1 MQYLLAHLLVTL
13 SPSLFDFGA
22 WFIQTELQETGHV
35 GLCLGFLLLWGS
47 WEQDAGSPGEFSLW
61 PGNWVGSDFHWV
73 GGEGASH
80 WGALLCIF
88 ALFPRGCPLLFW
100 GPRWCQFPCGGGAQR
115 WWMVVL
121 LGQALC
127 LVCRSL
133 KTWVFAKKSLFLHG
147 DKRASL
153 NLSPQMQSLR
163 IFADSK
169 SRVFQGI
176 GIAEGLEEKPGS
188 LSSGQVCSNVTAH
201 RACVQKVTALPRS
214 PVILPFD
221 DRSSLS
227 RSKRVIGGFPW
238 LMFPPDSRKI
248 TSATVT
254 HTPAVWP
261 VRWAS
266 LWPVTLEE
274 KTGNKITW
282 AEEVCLALSG
292 FQRAGRPAP
301 PCLCPMLGPGKSPAA
316 ILRGSRGQPGY
327 ASSCSLP
334 SAFSHLYSWAP

>member
-1 MQYLLAHLLVTL
+1 MQYLLTHLLVTL

-22 WFIQTELQETGHV
+22 WFIQIELQETGHV
-35 GLCLGFLLLWGS
+35 CLCLGFLLLWGS

-88 ALFPRGCPLLFW
+88 ALFPRGCLFW
-100 GPRWCQFPCGGGAQR
+100 GPRWYQFPCGGGAQR

-214 PVILPFD
+214 PGEDLALWWQKFSSQVQASDWWFSLAYVPSRLPKNNFSNCNPHTSGVTCALSFSVTCNVGGED
-221 DRSSLS
+221 GEQNHLGWGGLLSFVWVSEGRPASSSLS
-227 RSKRVIGGFPW
+227 VSDARSGE
-238 LMFPPDSRKI
+238 
-248 TSATVT
+248 VT
-254 HTPAVWP
+254 CSHT
-261 VRWAS
+261 
-266 LWPVTLEE
+266 
-274 KTGNKITW
+274 
-282 AEEVCLALSG
+282 
-292 FQRAGRPAP
+292 
-301 PCLCPMLGPGKSPAA
+301 
-316 ILRGSRGQPGY
+316 
-327 ASSCSLP
+327 
-334 SAFSHLYSWAP
+334 